1 MNLGINYRS
10 EFSFSSK
17 PSYGLQRLKI
27 VAKDTGRQLVKSWNV
42 EVEGGSEELS
52 YFDHH
57 GNKCKLIIIN
67 HDIKKL
73 LILVDGLVS
82 TTDTSGISG
91 DQNGPCKLW
100 MYKKETPLTKP
111 GNGIKKFCRQ
121 FIKMQL
127 DDIELCHKLAQG
139 LKETISYRKGSTSV
153 DTTAEQAFNMR
164 AGVCQDFSHAFLA
177 ATRYFGLSSRYVS
190 GFMHDNSLASHEA
203 THAWVEVFI
212 ENLGWVGFDLANNI
226 VIDERYVS
234 LAYGFDF
241 NDAQPIY
248 GLAAVTAD
256 SKSKQY
262 LNINHLKGSN
272 Q

>member
-1 MNLGINYRS
+1 MNLEVNYRS
-10 EFSFSSK
+10 VFSFAFK
-17 PSYGLQRLKI
+17 DSYGLQRLKI

-42 EVEGGSEELS
+42 GVEGGSEELS

-57 GNKCKLIIIN
+57 GNKCKLITIN
-67 HDIKKL
+67 QDKKKL
-73 LILVDGLVS
+73 SILVDGLVS

-91 DQNGPCKLW
+91 NQTGPCKLW
-100 MYKKETPLTKP
+100 MYKKETPLTRP
-111 GNGIKKFCRQ
+111 GNSIKKFCRQ
-121 FIKMQL
+121 FMEMQL
-127 DDIELCHKLAQG
+127 DDIKLCHKLAQG
-139 LKETISYRKGSTSV
+139 LKDKISYRKGSTSV
-153 DTTAEQAFNMR
+153 ATTAEQAFNMR
-164 AGVCQDFSHAFLA
+164 AGVCQDFSHIFLA
-177 ATRYFGLSSRYVS
+177 ATRFFGFSSRYVS
-190 GFMHDNSLASHEA
+190 GFMHDNSSASHEA

-212 ENLGWVGFDLANNI
+212 KNLGWVGFDLANNI

-256 SKSKQY
+256 SKSKQF